1 VDPAKYHSWRELIEW
16 NAEMLAKW
24 EVICGRGFQGDEEQA
39 AHLVIHEL
47 LFPLDPFDLS
57 ASGNVE
63 D

>member
-1 VDPAKYHSWRELIEW
+1 
-16 NAEMLAKW
+16 MLAKW